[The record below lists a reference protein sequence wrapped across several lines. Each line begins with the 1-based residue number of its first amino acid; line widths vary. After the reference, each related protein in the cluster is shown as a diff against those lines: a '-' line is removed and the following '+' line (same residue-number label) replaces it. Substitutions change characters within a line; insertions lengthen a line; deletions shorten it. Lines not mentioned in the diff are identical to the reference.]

1 MAKKKRRYK
10 KKKKATSNL
19 DIAVITLI
27 VLSILLAVLI
37 YTKSGVIGIKLNEIL
52 RRTDGNHAIH
62 TSCWNVCYCY

>member
-27 VLSILLAVLI
+27 VLSVLLAVLI
-37 YTKSGVIGIKLNEIL
+37 YTNSDSSFEDCNSPDEI
-52 RRTDGNHAIH
+52 
-62 TSCWNVCYCY
+62 